1 MRGKLDPLMMQNEA
15 DRIIAVQI
23 VPAIPFI
30 GCIRQVHQLRRLRA
44 EELEGRLVA
53 GKQRRDQLHLALRS
67 RPVQTLVHNGR
78 AGLLVLAGQQLHVAE
93 PGEKIVQLQLRAG
106 RRVGELG
113 KFRLG
118 AAL

>member
-1 MRGKLDPLMMQNEA
+1 MMQNEA
-15 DRIIAVQI
+15 DGIIAVQI

-53 GKQRRDQLHLALRS
+53 GKQRRDQLHLALLLQ
-67 RPVQTLVHNGR
+67 PVQAFVHNGR
-78 AGLLVLAGQQLHVAE
+78 ARLLILACQQLHIAE
-93 PGEKIVQLQLRAG
+93 PGKKIVQLQLGAG
-106 RRVGELG
+106 RRVGQLG